1 MSLIQQIQDDILSTT
16 PLTNEYFMKL
26 ICFILIT
33 LFAGCI
39 NGQQKQNADLA
50 GFISSRA
57 IDLKTSNDLDKLI
70 ESAGSK
76 KLVMLGESTHGTS
89 EYYLWRSEISK
100 RLIAEK
106 GSSFIVV
113 EGDWASIYRLNKY
126 VKDLPG
132 ALKTARDAV
141 RTFNRW
147 PEWMWANEEVVELA
161 EWLRSF
167 NDELPMEKKV
177 GFYGLDVYG
186 QWDAMQKLI
195 DYAET
200 ELPDDYEIIKAN
212 LECFLAYGY
221 DEWQYARAVTQR
233 GNSCEPQL
241 YEVVNILKAKAE
253 ELQSTDK
260 NKYFNAK
267 QNALVVKNAEEY
279 YRLAVRNGTDSWNS
293 RVHHMDY
300 TITRLLDY
308 YDNDSKGIVWAHN
321 THIGDAGATSM
332 LQQNMVNIGHIKRNE
347 LGRENVFL
355 VGFSTYSGKVMAGS
369 QWGAQRLVMNIP
381 SAQLNSIEDLFNL
394 AGKDSYYLVFS
405 GDDRKNDDLMQ
416 MRGHRAIGVV
426 FNPLFESRNYVP
438 TILPERYDAFVFFK
452 ETAELKPVD

>member
-1 MSLIQQIQDDILSTT
+1 MKVIC
-16 PLTNEYFMKL
+16 LT
-26 ICFILIT
+26 LIT
-33 LFAGCI
+33 LLAGCL
-39 NGQQKQNADLA
+39 NGQETQNVDLSEY
-50 GFISSRA
+50 ISGRA
-57 IDLKTSNDLDKLI
+57 IDLKTGDDLDQLI

-89 EYYLWRSEISK
+89 DYYFWRSEISK

-106 GSSFIVV
+106 GFSFIVV

-126 VKDLPG
+126 VKALPG
-132 ALKTARDAV
+132 SEMTARDV
-141 RTFNRW
+141 VKTFNRW
-147 PEWMWANEEVVELA
+147 PEWMWANEEIVELA
-161 EWLRSF
+161 EWLRAY
-167 NDELPMEKKV
+167 NDRLPLEQKV

-221 DEWQYARAVTQR
+221 DEWQYARAVTQS

-241 YEVVNILKAKAE
+241 YDVVNILKANAE
-253 ELQSTDK
+253 ELQSADK

-293 RVHHMDY
+293 RVYHMNN

-308 YDNDSKGIVWAHN
+308 YGDGSKGIVWAHN

-355 VGFSTYSGKVMAGS
+355 VGFSTHSGKVMAGS
-369 QWGAQRLVMNIP
+369 QWGSQRQVMDIP
-381 SAQLNSIEDLFNL
+381 SAQLNSIEDLFNI
-394 AGKDSYYLVFS
+394 ADKDFYYLIFS
-405 GDDRKNDDLMQ
+405 GDDRRIDDLMQ

-438 TILPERYDAFVFFK
+438 TILPERYDAFVFFR
-452 ETAELKPVD
+452 ETKALTPVD

>member
-1 MSLIQQIQDDILSTT
+1 MNRTQQIQNDILSTT
-16 PLTNEYFMKL
+16 PLTDDYYMKL
-26 ICFILIT
+26 ISFILIT
-33 LFAGCI
+33 LFTGCL
-39 NGQQKQNADLA
+39 NGQEKQNVDLA
-50 GFISSRA
+50 EYITGRA
-57 IDLKTSNDLDKLI
+57 AELKTSDDLDQLI
-70 ESAGSK
+70 ESAGTK

-89 EYYLWRSEISK
+89 EYYFWRSEISK

-106 GSSFIVV
+106 GFSFIVV

-132 ALKTARDAV
+132 ALKTASDV
-141 RTFNRW
+141 VKTFNRW
-147 PEWMWANEEVVELA
+147 PEWMWANEEIVELA

-167 NDELPMEKKV
+167 NDELPIEKKI

-241 YEVVNILKAKAE
+241 NEVVDLLKAKAE
-253 ELQSTDK
+253 VLRTIDK
-260 NKYFNAK
+260 KKYFYAK

-279 YRLAVRNGTDSWNS
+279 YRLAIRDGTDSWNS
-293 RVHHMDY
+293 RVYHMDY

-308 YDNDSKGIVWAHN
+308 YGNDSKGIVWAHN

-332 LQQNMVNIGHIKRNE
+332 FQQNMVNIGHLKRNE

-355 VGFSTYSGKVMAGS
+355 VGFSTYTGNVMAGS
-369 QWGAQRLVMNIP
+369 QWGARRQVMDIP
-381 SAQLNSIEDLFNL
+381 KGQPGSIEALLNKVE
-394 AGKDSYYLVFS
+394 KDSYYLMFTE
-405 GDDRKNDDLMQ
+405 DDRNNDELMQ
-416 MRGHRAIGVV
+416 LRGHRAIGVV
-426 FNPLFESRNYVP
+426 FNPTFEIRNYVP
-438 TILPERYDAFVFFK
+438 TILPERYDAFIFFR
-452 ETAELKPVD
+452 ETKALTPVD

>member
-16 PLTNEYFMKL
+16 PLTDDYYMKL
-26 ICFILIT
+26 ISLILIT
-33 LFAGCI
+33 LFTGCL
-39 NGQQKQNADLA
+39 NGQEKQNVYLA
-50 GFISSRA
+50 EYISGRA
-57 IDLKTSNDLDKLI
+57 TELKTSDDLDQLI

-241 YEVVNILKAKAE
+241 YEVVNILKANAE
-253 ELQSTDK
+253 ELQSVDK
-260 NKYFNAK
+260 KKYFNAK

-300 TITRLLDY
+300 TISRLLDY
-308 YDNDSKGIVWAHN
+308 YGNDSKGIVWAHN

-332 LQQNMVNIGHIKRNE
+332 LQQNMVNIGHLKRNE

-355 VGFSTYSGKVMAGS
+355 VGFSTYTGKVMAGS
-369 QWGAQRLVMNIP
+369 QWGVQRQVMNIP
-381 SAQLNSIEDLFNL
+381 SAQLNSIEDLFNI
-394 AGKDSYYLVFS
+394 ADKDSYYLIFS
-405 GDDRKNDDLMQ
+405 ENDKKNDDLMQ

-438 TILPERYDAFVFFK
+438 TILPERYDAFVFFR
-452 ETAELKPVD
+452 ETKALTPLD